1 MTASSPPDATG
12 EPAPAPTHGPA
23 PEPSSRAR
31 DAAQRAQ
38 LAAAHRRGES
48 ARAQVMINNFLT
60 RMRAEGGPAEPLR
73 ATLLSGR
80 EVRTD
85 KSGWYLKKNRS
96 VAIGDDGDYYVL
108 TVPGGLLERLRGAK
122 LRPTSPPL
130 IVSQGGRDG
139 EAGDLAFFLEVTL
152 ERYRR

>member
-1 MTASSPPDATG
+1 MTASSPPDAMG
-12 EPAPAPTHGPA
+12 EPAPAPAHGPA

-48 ARAQVMINNFLT
+48 ARAQVMINNFLA
-60 RMRAEGGPAEPLR
+60 RMRAEGRPAEPLR
-73 ATLLSGR
+73 ATLLSGG

-96 VAIGDDGDYYVL
+96 GAIGDDGGFYVL
-108 TVPGGLLERLRGAK
+108 TVPGGLIERLRGAR
-122 LRPTSPPL
+122 LQPAPPPL

-139 EAGDLAFFLEVTL
+139 EAGDLAFFLGATL
-152 ERYRR
+152 ERYHR

>member
-1 MTASSPPDATG
+1 MTEPTDADRGTS
-12 EPAPAPTHGPA
+12 A
-23 PEPSSRAR
+23 RAR
-31 DAAQRAQ
+31 DAAQRAE

-48 ARAQVMINNFLT
+48 VRAQAMIDEFLT
-60 RMRAEGGPAEPLR
+60 TMRTEGRPAEPLR
-73 ATLLSGR
+73 ATLLSGG

-96 VAIGDDGDYYVL
+96 VAIGDDGSYYVL
-108 TVPGGLLERLRGAK
+108 TVPGGVLERIRGAK
-122 LRPTSPPL
+122 LRPTPPPL

-139 EAGDLAFFLEVTL
+139 EAGDLAFFLEATL